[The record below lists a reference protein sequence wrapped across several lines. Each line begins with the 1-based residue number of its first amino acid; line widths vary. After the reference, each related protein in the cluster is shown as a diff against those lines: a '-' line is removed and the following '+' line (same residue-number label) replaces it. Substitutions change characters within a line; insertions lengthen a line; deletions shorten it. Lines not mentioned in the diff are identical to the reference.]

1 MLSHWHKQSAHTR
14 RLHFVNSIGFSTI
27 SRQIG
32 QFKSSLL
39 TRSNSLW
46 KKGFG
51 EIALMCEM
59 IACGEDFFG
68 LPGVYLFFCGRP
80 WWRFRREQTKQ
91 SLSVCF
97 SQVAITFLG
106 LYCVSFFLAFLEK
119 YTMLWQGW
127 QYVGGCVLSQSVPTL
142 IPNISCRSV
151 WLVMA
156 EYCWSLPVFFNFPR
170 GPPQTRHSLD
180 RAEICCWQWSPS
192 PIQCS

>member
-1 MLSHWHKQSAHTR
+1 MR
-14 RLHFVNSIGFSTI
+14 REWYWRQHNYNEALTKTYSIGFSTI

-32 QFKSSLL
+32 QFKSSLP
-39 TRSNSLW
+39 TESNSLW

-106 LYCVSFFLAFLEK
+106 LYCVSFFWAFLEK
-119 YTMLWQGW
+119 LWQGW
-127 QYVGGCVLSQSVPTL
+127 QYVGGCVLSQSVATL
-142 IPNISCRSV
+142 IPNISCRTV

-180 RAEICCWQWSPS
+180 RAEICCWQWSP
-192 PIQCS
+192 IQCSHF